1 MTDGMRILLVD
12 DEQSQRT
19 ILGGYLRKN
28 GHTVCEA
35 SSATDAIKRVGA
47 EPVDVVLS
55 DLKMPG
61 KSGLDLLKEV
71 KRLAPETTVVIMT
84 AFGTIEGAVHAMKEG
99 AYDFLSKPIDLDQL
113 DLLLARVKE
122 RRALLSE
129 NRILKEQLSERY
141 SFVGVVSQ
149 SDAMQEV
156 LNTAARVADS
166 RASILIRGESG
177 TGKELIARAIHF
189 ASPRKEKAFI
199 AVNCAALNEN
209 LLESELFGHERGAFT
224 GADRLK
230 QGRFELAD
238 GGTLFLDEVGDLPL
252 ATQVKLLRVLQEQ
265 EFERVGG
272 TETHRVDVR
281 ILAATNKNLEE
292 MIRVGSFREDLFY
305 RLNVVTIDI
314 PPLRSRREDI
324 APLLEHFLALYS
336 REQKRSQLAFSR
348 EAWSLLLR
356 YDYPGNVREL
366 DNIVHRAVILSRG
379 EIIASG
385 ELPLVVRGLASE
397 DVSAKRGQR
406 ETLPKR
412 VEKLEQELVFEAL
425 RKAGGNQSRAA
436 KDLGISERNLRYRLS
451 KWKVK

>member
-19 ILGGYLRKN
+19 ILGGYLRKK
-28 GHTVCEA
+28 GHIVCEA
-35 SSATDAIKRVGA
+35 SSATEAIKRVGA

-71 KRLAPETTVVIMT
+71 KGLAPETTVVIMT

-99 AYDFLSKPIDLDQL
+99 AYDFLSKPIDLEQL

-149 SDAMQEV
+149 SGAMQEV

-265 EFERVGG
+265 QFERVGG

-292 MIRVGSFREDLFY
+292 MIRAGSFREDLFY

-348 EAWSLLLR
+348 EGWSLLLR

-379 EIIASG
+379 EIIASTG
-385 ELPLVVRGLASE
+385 LPLVVRGLASE
-397 DVSAKRGQR
+397 DVSAKGGER